1 MWPPRLNG
9 EITRQGTRTPRP
21 RGPLIPRSSVEESGS
36 SVEEGEAVRYS
47 PGVPGGAVGGGTWS
61 NHPSFSSYIK
71 NSAVFDHNVGFAVSA
86 ARTSDVK
93 YMPLLGAEEGCSS
106 NPRGGMIHD
115 TLGSVPALMSATN
128 VLGMV
133 GPNALAYNGDAG
145 LRKAVKYGNT
155 WSLATI
161 TSGLAA
167 GL

>member
-71 NSAVFDHNVGFAVSA
+71 NRAVFAHTAGLAVRA
-86 ARTSDVK
+86 PRTREVK
-93 YMPLLGAEEGCSS
+93 YMPLSGDEEG
-106 NPRGGMIHD
+106 
-115 TLGSVPALMSATN
+115 
-128 VLGMV
+128 
-133 GPNALAYNGDAG
+133 
-145 LRKAVKYGNT
+145 
-155 WSLATI
+155 
-161 TSGLAA
+161 
-167 GL
+167 